1 MGKKNLSPHTSK
13 SYYTV
18 FTRDTVK
25 YKGME
30 ILKDGKWK
38 KETSLAISTQES
50 WNDLIKITQNRSK
63 QKASLGI
70 KRIKT

>member
-1 MGKKNLSPHTSK
+1 
-13 SYYTV
+13 
-18 FTRDTVK
+18 
-25 YKGME
+25 ME

>member
-1 MGKKNLSPHTSK
+1 MGGKNLSPHTSK

-38 KETSLAISTQES
+38 KEIIGNINSRKLE
-50 WNDLIKITQNRSK
+50 
-63 QKASLGI
+63 
-70 KRIKT
+70 